1 MSTTSM
7 STSATTS
14 SQVSSRKRKNMIRY
28 AKYHNREVKSDA
40 TLIREYRGE
49 RDELR
54 IQVKQAEESENKIRA
69 KLDDLTVAKNIECDN
84 FRAERN
90 YFKNKYEDLKIEADQ
105 DNRASSPGAER
116 TTSSSDSFR
125 SLKRRLKAEEAT
137 SESLRIK
144 LKHKNKSVARQDAFI
159 EELKTKNEN
168 LIEEVKKEKIEKT
181 NAINEFK
188 NFNNAHE
195 NLTMERD
202 MNQYHLIQLY
212 ESATETYDY
221 ARRAS
226 LSVDGLS
233 GGRLDDPEY
242 RESRA
247 KHIKAKYGFKEA
259 LWINSSFKF

>member
-1 MSTTSM
+1 M
-7 STSATTS
+7 STSNMSTS
-14 SQVSSRKRKNMIRY
+14 NTGSDQVSSRKRKNMIRY

-54 IQVKQAEESENKIRA
+54 MQVNQAEESENRMKV
-69 KLDDLTVAKNIECDN
+69 KLYDLTVAKNIECDN

-90 YFKNKYEDLKIEADQ
+90 LYKNKYEDLKIEFDQ
-105 DNRASSPGAER
+105 VGRLENLSGSDQE
-116 TTSSSDSFR
+116 TSSS
-125 SLKRRLKAEEAT
+125 KRRLKAEEAT
-137 SESLRIK
+137 SESLRVK
-144 LKHKNKSVARQDAFI
+144 LKRNNKSIARQDACI
-159 EELKTKNEN
+159 DELKSQKEN
-168 LIEEVKKEKIEKT
+168 LVEEVKKEKVEKT

-259 LWINSSFKF
+259 L

>member
-1 MSTTSM
+1 
-7 STSATTS
+7 
-14 SQVSSRKRKNMIRY
+14 MIRY

-54 IQVKQAEESENKIRA
+54 IQVNQAEESENKIKA
-69 KLDDLTVAKNIECDN
+69 KLEDLTVAKNIECDT

-90 YFKNKYEDLKIEADQ
+90 YFKNKYEDLKIEFDREHRAD
-105 DNRASSPGAER
+105 NSSGAEQ
-116 TTSSSDSFR
+116 TTPSPDSFR

-137 SESLRIK
+137 SESLRVK
-144 LKHKNKSVARQDAFI
+144 LKHKNKSVARQDAYI
-159 EELKTKNEN
+159 EELKTQNEN
-168 LIEEVKKEKIEKT
+168 LVEDVKKEKTEKT

-188 NFNNAHE
+188 NFNKAHE

-202 MNQYHLIQLY
+202 MNQYHVIQLY
-212 ESATETYDY
+212 ESAIETYDY
-221 ARRAS
+221 ARRAC
-226 LSVDGLS
+226 LSVEGLS

-259 LWINSSFKF
+259 L